1 MAPAPQDQG
10 GDAGALGGEL
20 QAAARDHRQMADL
33 ADHGGKP
40 RGQTA
45 AQPFLDG
52 PQDLLV
58 ASRPDQHEAGGA
70 KPMGQE
76 AGAIKVQPPEAPQH
90 RPDAEPGEDAGD
102 KTRRGSAVFLIAAD
116 AGYLVHGAARQAA
129 TRQGKVDRADLEWQ
143 HAMPG
148 GLFDMPDAIAQR
160 CQAAAGRARHVAIL
174 FYIFYGLSIR
184 FVLSLRC
191 AMAKAPHPARSQ
203 SAADAAEITARIL
216 LETESVLFRPED
228 PFTFTSGLRSPV
240 YIDCRRLISFPRAR
254 KKLMD
259 LAAALIERHSGFE
272 SLDAI
277 AGGETAGIP
286 FAAWIADRLSLP
298 MLYVRKQPKG
308 FGRNAQ
314 IEGEL
319 KEGAR
324 VLLVEDLASEGT
336 SKLNFVRAIRQAG
349 GRIED
354 AFVIFNYG
362 IFPQIDTSLAAEG
375 ITLLA
380 LATWWDVAETA
391 ERLGR
396 FAPGQYKAI
405 ESFLKDPEAW
415 AKART
420 AARR

>member
-1 MAPAPQDQG
+1 
-10 GDAGALGGEL
+10 
-20 QAAARDHRQMADL
+20 
-33 ADHGGKP
+33 
-40 RGQTA
+40 
-45 AQPFLDG
+45 
-52 PQDLLV
+52 
-58 ASRPDQHEAGGA
+58 
-70 KPMGQE
+70 
-76 AGAIKVQPPEAPQH
+76 
-90 RPDAEPGEDAGD
+90 
-102 KTRRGSAVFLIAAD
+102 
-116 AGYLVHGAARQAA
+116 
-129 TRQGKVDRADLEWQ
+129 
-143 HAMPG
+143 
-148 GLFDMPDAIAQR
+148 
-160 CQAAAGRARHVAIL
+160 
-174 FYIFYGLSIR
+174 
-184 FVLSLRC
+184 
-191 AMAKAPHPARSQ
+191 MAKAPHPARS
-203 SAADAAEITARIL
+203 AGEAEAAEITARIL

-259 LAAALIERHSGFE
+259 LAAELIERHTGLE

-349 GRIED
+349 GTVHH

-362 IFPQIDTSLAAEG
+362 IFPRIDTSLAAEG

-380 LATWWDVAETA
+380 LATWWDVAATA

-396 FAPGQYKAI
+396 FAPGEYDAI
-405 ESFLKDPEAW
+405 RSFLKNPDAW
-415 AKART
+415 SQGRT
-420 AARR
+420 ATRR